1 MIVDVFRMT
10 NDFVW
15 ASSQFQTIMSQLE
28 SLTAGVGEDL
38 GHFAEYAE
46 GHKVLLDDM
55 YVSCQYL
62 NELCTTD

>member
-1 MIVDVFRMT
+1 MIVDVFRIT

-15 ASSQFQTIMSQLE
+15 ASSQFQAIMCQLE

-46 GHKVLLDDM
+46 AHKVLLNDM

-62 NELCTTD
+62 NGLCTSD